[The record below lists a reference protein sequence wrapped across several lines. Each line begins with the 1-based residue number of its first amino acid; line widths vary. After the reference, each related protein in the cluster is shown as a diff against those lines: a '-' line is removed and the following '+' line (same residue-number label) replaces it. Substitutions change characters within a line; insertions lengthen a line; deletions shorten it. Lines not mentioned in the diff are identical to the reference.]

1 MSEENLHSA
10 LAAIWERSRDTIIG
24 RVDILES
31 AAVALLNAPLSADAR
46 RAAESAAHK
55 LAGAVGTFGFW
66 DASAIA
72 REAELIL
79 QGSDPITPANV
90 LKLSNIAVQLRRQ
103 LESPQADRRHEA
115 PETHIDVPATTHARL
130 LVVGDDLN
138 LRVRLAVE
146 ARSLGVEVIGVRSA
160 VDARVVLSGGVDAV
174 LLDLTLLDAGL
185 PFLEEIHTAYPDLP
199 VIVISDGGQFADR
212 VEAARFGGRG
222 FLPKPV
228 RSAQVIDLLRD
239 SLITSRREAAT
250 IMAVDD
256 DPSLLALIESLLQ
269 PLGARLIAITDPARV
284 LEALAETAPDLVI
297 LDVDMPSLNGI
308 ELCRVL
314 RSDPRWSAVP
324 VLFLTARTDADTV
337 TRMFEA
343 GGDDFVAKPVL
354 GPELVARVRNRL
366 ERTRMLRRAADID
379 SLTGVATRRRG
390 VEVIERFLRVA
401 QRQRQA
407 ISVAVI
413 DLDHFKEVNDQY
425 GHVVG
430 DVVLRRVATILA
442 DCFRGED
449 IVARWGGEEFVVA
462 MYSMPSAA
470 AAQRLSQALE
480 RLRAEKMEI
489 GDVALHVSFSAGVAE
504 FPTDGIDWTTLYTIA
519 DEALRRA
526 KAEGRGRVVAAM
538 PDKPES
544 PETRVDVAIIDDD
557 NVLVGLLEHALQTR
571 GYTTHVIPD
580 GVGAI
585 QQLDG
590 AAPSVRARVII
601 LDVELPG
608 HDGFT
613 VLRALSR
620 EGITRDSRVIIL
632 TARTVEAEV
641 LLALELGAFD
651 HIVKPF
657 SMPSLMEHV
666 RRAMDASTPIA

>member
-1 MSEENLHSA
+1 VSNENLPDT
-10 LAAIWERSRDTIIG
+10 LAAIWERSRETIMG
-24 RVDILES
+24 RVEILES
-31 AAVALLNAPLSADAR
+31 AALALLTAPLSDEAR

-66 DASAIA
+66 EASAIA
-72 REAELIL
+72 REGELIL
-79 QGSDPITPANV
+79 QGDDPITPANV
-90 LKLSNIAVQLRRQ
+90 LKLSNIAVQLRRH
-103 LESPQADRRHEA
+103 LEGPRVERRREAAEA
-115 PETHIDVPATTHARL
+115 PMDVPATHARL

-146 ARSLGVEVIGVRSA
+146 ARSLGVEVIGVQST
-160 VDARVVLSGGVDAV
+160 VDARVVLGGGVDAV
-174 LLDLTLLDAGL
+174 LLDLTLQDAGL
-185 PFLEEIHTAYPDLP
+185 SFLEEIHLAYPDLP

-212 VEAARFGGRG
+212 VEAARLGGRG

-228 RSAQVIDLLRD
+228 RSSQVIDLLRD
-239 SLITSRREAAT
+239 SLMMSRREAAT
-250 IMAVDD
+250 IIAVDD
-256 DPSLLALIESLLQ
+256 DPDLLSLIEALLQ
-269 PLGARLIAITDPARV
+269 PLGERIIAITDPTRV
-284 LEALAETAPDLVI
+284 LEALAESAPDLVI
-297 LDVDMPSLNGI
+297 LDVDMPQLNGI

-324 VLFLTARTDADTV
+324 VLFLTARTEASTV

-366 ERTRMLRRAADID
+366 ERTRMLRRAADVD

-401 QRQRQA
+401 QRQRQP

-413 DLDHFKEVNDQY
+413 DLDHFKQVNDQY
-425 GHVVG
+425 GHLVG

-442 DCFRGED
+442 GCFRGED

-462 MYSMPSAA
+462 MYSMPAA
-470 AAQRLSQALE
+470 AAARRLTQALE

-504 FPTDGIDWTTLYTIA
+504 FPDDGGDWTTLYAVA

-526 KAEGRGRVVAAM
+526 KTEGRGRVAAAQSN
-538 PDKPES
+538 KPART
-544 PETRVDVAIIDDD
+544 ETVVDVTIVDDD
-557 NVLVGLLEHALQTR
+557 TVLVGLLEHALQTR
-571 GYTTHVIPD
+571 GYSTHVITD
-580 GVGAI
+580 GVGAM
-585 QQLDG
+585 QQLTG
-590 AAPSVRARVII
+590 PTPSVRSRVII
-601 LDVELPG
+601 LDIGLPG

-613 VLRALSR
+613 VLRALARDGVTR
-620 EGITRDSRVIIL
+620 ESRVVML
-632 TARTVEAEV
+632 TARTLETEV

-657 SMPSLMEHV
+657 SVPVLMERV
-666 RRAMDASTPIA
+666 RRAMDASTPIR

>member
-1 MSEENLHSA
+1 MTEEHLHSA

-24 RVDILES
+24 RVEILES
-31 AAVALLNAPLSADAR
+31 AASALLDAPLSDDVR

-66 DASAIA
+66 DASVIA

-79 QGSDPITPANV
+79 QGDDPIAPASAI
-90 LKLSNIAVQLRRQ
+90 KLSSIAAQLRRQ
-103 LESPQADRRHEA
+103 LEGPQIDRRRELA
-115 PETHIDVPATTHARL
+115 ETRVDPPATTHARL

-146 ARSLGVEVIGVRSA
+146 ARSLGVEVIGVQSA
-160 VDARVVLSGGVDAV
+160 GDARVVLSGGVDAV
-174 LLDLTLLDAGL
+174 LLDLTLPDAGL
-185 PFLEEIHTAYPDLP
+185 SFLEEIHVAYPDLP

-239 SLITSRREAAT
+239 SLMMSRRETAT
-250 IMAVDD
+250 IIAVDD

-269 PLGARLIAITDPARV
+269 PLGARILAITDPARV
-284 LEALAETAPDLVI
+284 LEALAEAAPDLVI

-314 RSDPRWSAVP
+314 RSEPRWSAVP
-324 VLFLTARTDADTV
+324 VLFLTARTDAGTV

-366 ERTRMLRRAADID
+366 ERTRMLRRAADVD

-470 AAQRLSQALE
+470 AAERLAQALE

-489 GDVALHVSFSAGVAE
+489 GEVALHVSFSAGVAE
-504 FPTDGIDWTTLYTIA
+504 FPTDGGDWTTLYAIA

-526 KAEGRGRVVAAM
+526 KSEGRGRVVAAT
-538 PDKPES
+538 S
-544 PETRVDVAIIDDD
+544 
-557 NVLVGLLEHALQTR
+557 
-571 GYTTHVIPD
+571 
-580 GVGAI
+580 
-585 QQLDG
+585 
-590 AAPSVRARVII
+590 S
-601 LDVELPG
+601 EL
-608 HDGFT
+608 
-613 VLRALSR
+613 
-620 EGITRDSRVIIL
+620 
-632 TARTVEAEV
+632 
-641 LLALELGAFD
+641 
-651 HIVKPF
+651 
-657 SMPSLMEHV
+657 
-666 RRAMDASTPIA
+666 